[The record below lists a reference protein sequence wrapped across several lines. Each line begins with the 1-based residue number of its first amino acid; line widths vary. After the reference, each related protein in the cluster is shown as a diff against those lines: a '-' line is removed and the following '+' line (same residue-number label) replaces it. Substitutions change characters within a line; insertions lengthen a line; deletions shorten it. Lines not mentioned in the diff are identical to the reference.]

1 METYEGKEMKTVLD
15 LLRIKS
21 WIKNGFLFL
30 PAIFSFRLLQLELMS
45 SLFLGALAF
54 SLVSSFVYVTNDIK
68 DSDRDALHPR
78 KKNRPIA
85 AGKTSKRLAFI
96 IGFGILSTAY
106 SIMFL
111 ARLPMGFLAIVSTY
125 LLLNILY
132 SLGLKTLP
140 LLELFIVAINFV
152 LRVLAGCAIILVS
165 PSHWILVVTFFL
177 AFLMV
182 VVKRKSEIMQL
193 QGHAVN
199 HRAVLKAYSVGF
211 LNTLTYIAA
220 TITITAYLLYSI
232 DPAVVKALGTDWLM
246 YSSLFVLM
254 GVIRFIQ
261 ISEMSLYEG
270 EGDPTTLL
278 FKDRFLQGTVCCW
291 ILYLIGIIY
300 V

>member
-1 METYEGKEMKTVLD
+1 MEIYEGKQMKTVLN
-15 LLRIKS
+15 LLRVKS

-30 PAIFSFRLLQLELMS
+30 PAIFSLKLMELGFMS
-45 SLFLGALAF
+45 SLLLGVLVF

-68 DSDRDALHPR
+68 DADRDALHPR

-85 AGKTSKRLAFI
+85 AGKISKKLALM
-96 IGFGILSTAY
+96 IGFGILITAY
-106 SIMFL
+106 LIMFI
-111 ARLPMGFLAIVSTY
+111 ARLPLGFLAIVSTY

-182 VVKRKSEIMQL
+182 VVKRKAEIVQL
-193 QGHAVN
+193 DGDAIK
-199 HRAVLKAYSVGF
+199 HRAVLSAYSVGF

-232 DPAVVKALGTDWLM
+232 DQNVVKALGTDWLM

-261 ISEMSLYEG
+261 ISEMGLYEG

>member
-1 METYEGKEMKTVLD
+1 MKIGWH
-15 LLRIKS
+15 LLRVKS
-21 WIKNGFLFL
+21 WVKNGFLFL
-30 PAIFSFRLLQLELMS
+30 PAIFSLRLLQWEFMYTVLI
-45 SLFLGALAF
+45 GAFVF
-54 SLVSSFVYVTNDIK
+54 SLISSFVYINNDINDAK
-68 DSDRDALHPR
+68 EDALHPR
-78 KKNRPIA
+78 KKHRPIA
-85 AGKTSKRLAFI
+85 AGIISKPQAFLIGIGVLSVAFSTLFFAKLPLTFLI
-96 IGFGILSTAY
+96 ILI
-106 SIMFL
+106 
-111 ARLPMGFLAIVSTY
+111 TY
-125 LLLNILY
+125 LILNILY
-132 SLGLKTLP
+132 SFWLKTLP

-152 LRVLAGCAIILVS
+152 LRVLAGCAIISVK

-182 VVKRKSEIMQL
+182 VVKRKSEINQL
-193 QGHAVN
+193 QGNAVN

-232 DPAVVKALGTDWLM
+232 DPAVVKALGTDFLM

-261 ISEMSLYEG
+261 INEQGLYEG